1 MRPVPNYILSTLLRH
16 LPLILENVQID
27 RGNTRLINA
36 IRLIKRI
43 IPRLQKIENE
53 TNTKP

>member
-1 MRPVPNYILSTLLRH
+1 MRPIPNYILSTLLRH

-27 RGNTRLINA
+27 SGNTRLINA
-36 IRLIKRI
+36 VRLIKRI

-53 TNTKP
+53 KNTKP